1 MTEIAFGIAS
11 IACICGSGVILAK
24 SCSLR
29 NQENKDVAP
38 DEYLLIRKDYYD
50 DLKRNVSINKQ
61 PVLPPYTAIPLG
73 NSACSRGHD
82 AIYDAIPPA
91 GNSACSRGYE

>member
-50 DLKRNVSINKQ
+50 DLKRIVSINKQ
-61 PVLPPYTAIPLG
+61 PVLPPYTAAIPLEG
-73 NSACSRGHD
+73 NSACG
-82 AIYDAIPPA
+82 
-91 GNSACSRGYE
+91 RGYE